1 MKNRKLKLKLDFFVQ
16 KFFKHF
22 TEILLHICIIHIAL
36 YRCIVLMQQKNYVI
50 SVSVF
55 AEVENGSV
63 TNESVQSNA
72 VNIFYFYML
81 LTYILKK
88 Q

>member
-1 MKNRKLKLKLDFFVQ
+1 
-16 KFFKHF
+16 
-22 TEILLHICIIHIAL
+22 
-36 YRCIVLMQQKNYVI
+36 MQQKNYVI